1 MLNHKILIVEDDV
14 RLAEMVAE
22 FLQTEQFETFIAYS
36 SEEAVLLLEKHTF
49 NLVILDLSLPQSDGM
64 TFYKTHL
71 MLMSLPVI
79 ILTATNDDLVEV
91 TAINNGVDDYLS
103 KPVRPQVLVA
113 RIKSVLRKSNQS
125 PALTDSSNEGL
136 FLDTTNF
143 TVTLDGE
150 AIPITDSEFEL
161 LDILYHRPGEIISRD
176 ELFKIIKGYQYD
188 GLDRVIDMRISSLRK
203 RLNDEQPPHRFIKT
217 IRSRGYLFIKE

>member
-1 MLNHKILIVEDDV
+1 MINHKILIVEDDV

-22 FLQTEQFETFIAYS
+22 FLQTEQFETYIAYS
-36 SEEAVLLLEKHTF
+36 SEEAIPLLEKQTID
-49 NLVILDLSLPQSDGM
+49 LVILDLSLPQCDGM
-64 TFYKTHL
+64 TFYKNHL
-71 MLMSLPVI
+71 MQMSLPVI
-79 ILTATNDDLVEV
+79 VLTATNDDLVEV

-113 RIKSVLRKSNQS
+113 RIKSVLRKSSSS
-125 PALTDSSNEGL
+125 PALTDSSNVGL
-136 FLDTTNF
+136 FLDAINF

-150 AIPITDSEFEL
+150 AIAITDSEFEL

-203 RLNDEQPPHRFIKT
+203 RLNDERPPHRFIKT
-217 IRSRGYLFIKE
+217 IRNRGYLFIKE